1 LIMFAYP
8 AKAEF
13 NRVVPKIKIYANAKP
28 SKRVKALFVSQVEEI
43 VWKYKLARDT
53 VNLPPRDGYAEIQ
66 VFEISLKDGELDPE
80 VLRVIDRAIP
90 YPLIFRLKHGGLVK
104 MVAAYKRPAADGSNK
119 WVTGAYFETN
129 WSNGA
134 EKPAPLPVAL
144 DIKALY
150 EQMLFAYIGLP
161 PRAGETL
168 PELVARVEAIHQC
181 RREIQLLEA
190 KLNKEKQF
198 NRKVAINAEL
208 RDLKQELEGL
218 MQ

>member
-1 LIMFAYP
+1 MFANP

-28 SKRVKALFVSQVEEI
+28 SKRIKALVVSQIEEI

-66 VFEISLKDGELDPE
+66 IFEISLKDGELDPE

-90 YPLIFRLKHGGLVK
+90 YPLIFRLKHGGRVK

-119 WVTGAYFETN
+119 LVTGAYFETN
-129 WSNGA
+129 WSDGA

-168 PELVARVEAIHQC
+168 PELVARVETIREC
-181 RREIQLLEA
+181 RREIQGLEA
-190 KLNKEKQF
+190 RMNKEKQF
-198 NRKVAINAEL
+198 NRKVELNAQL
-208 RDLKQELEGL
+208 RVLQERLQELL
-218 MQ
+218 